1 MIFWKS
7 NKFLKWNS
15 IRSYRQGDG
24 SSIIPLAHEI
34 KEGRLPKDFTKN
46 QKDRSYFRSDA
57 YQIEPLISK
66 IVEKAKN
73 KGFRAQDIQVLA
85 PMYRGPAGIDALN
98 KMMQEIFNP
107 GDLGKRSSLE
117 RHRLSDRRQSTPIGQ
132 YSELN
137 VFNGDMER
145 ITGYVLAKDS
155 EDKVDELVI
164 QFDANEVQL

>member
-1 MIFWKS
+1 MELNQI
-7 NKFLKWNS
+7 
-15 IRSYRQGDG
+15 YRQGDG

-107 GDLGKRSSLE
+107 GNLEKGSTLE
-117 RHRLSDRRQSTPIGQ
+117 RHRLSDRRQSPPISQ
-132 YSELN
+132 YS
-137 VFNGDMER
+137 R
-145 ITGYVLAKDS
+145 IECIQWRYGRNHGYHLGKR
-155 EDKVDELVI
+155 
-164 QFDANEVQL
+164 F